1 MPLTH
6 GILTHRYPHHTK
18 LGRHQVLDARSL
30 QWVHEHTGAALKP
43 VQHTPRIPVLDQ
55 EDLFAQGI
63 HLSQVIA
70 GAEDVDAL
78 GSCTGNAGTAGV
90 SLLLDDAEAKAA
102 GLDLADPKSVEE
114 WAIGLYAEATGLDD
128 ADGTFPPADTGSS
141 GLAIAKAL
149 KRRGL
154 VGHYRHATNA
164 TAVASLLQTG
174 GLLFGVPWFK
184 AWFEPD
190 RYGFIDGGDWESS
203 PLAGGHEIFVTGLE
217 QVVQD
222 HAGRVEPGSTVIRFR
237 NSWSRSWG
245 DDGDGLMTLATYQ
258 RLRRYI
264 DAIQLAKSDAIQLRK

>member
-1 MPLTH
+1 MLLTH
-6 GILTHRYPHHTK
+6 GILHHRYPHHAK

-30 QWVHEHTGAALKP
+30 QWVHQHTGAAIRP
-43 VQHTPRIPVLDQ
+43 ICHAPRIPVLDQ
-55 EDLFAQGI
+55 GNLLAQGI
-63 HLSQVIA
+63 YLSEVVP
-70 GAEDVDAL
+70 GANDIDAL
-78 GSCTGNAGTAGV
+78 GSCTGNAGTAAV
-90 SLLLDDAEAKAA
+90 SLLLDDTAAQTA
-102 GLDLADPKSVEE
+102 GLDLSDAEAAEK
-114 WAIGLYAEATGLDD
+114 WAIGLYAEATSLDD
-128 ADGTFPPADTGSS
+128 TDGTFPPADTGSS

-154 VGHYRHATNA
+154 VGHYRHATSA

-174 GLLFGVPWFK
+174 GLLLGVPWFK

-190 RYGFIDGGDWESS
+190 PSGFIDGADWESS
-203 PLAGGHEIFVTGLE
+203 PLVGGHEIFVIGLE

-222 HAGRVEPGSTVIRFR
+222 HACRVEPHSTVIRFR

-264 DAIQLAKSDAIQLRK
+264 DAIQLRK

>member
-30 QWVHEHTGAALKP
+30 EWLHEHAGAVLKP
-43 VQHTPRIPVLDQ
+43 ASHTPRIPVLDQ

-63 HLSQVIA
+63 RVSQVVA
-70 GAEDVDAL
+70 GGKDVDAL
-78 GSCTGNAGTAGV
+78 GSCTGNAGTAAV
-90 SLLLDDAEAKAA
+90 SLLLDDTEAKAA
-102 GLDLADPKSVEE
+102 GLDLTGAKGAEE
-114 WAIGLYAEATGLDD
+114 WAIGLYAEATALDD
-128 ADGTFPPADTGSS
+128 ADGRFPPVDTGSS
-141 GLAIAKAL
+141 GLGIAKAL

-154 VGHYRHATNA
+154 VGHYRHATTA

-174 GLLFGVPWFK
+174 PVLLGVPWFRD
-184 AWFEPD
+184 WFEPD
-190 RYGFIDGGDWESS
+190 RHGFVDGGDWASS
-203 PLAGGHEIFVTGLE
+203 PLAGGHEICVIALE

-222 HAGRVEPGSTVIRFR
+222 HAGRIEPGSTVIRFR

-258 RLRRYI
+258 ALRRYI
-264 DAIQLAKSDAIQLRK
+264 DAIQLRK